1 MILDESTK
9 AEAFP
14 SEQGT
19 QAACAARDRIP
30 SADPESLELEAKVA
44 RWTINN
50 MQAQDGHFY
59 NSDLG
64 SEKVK
69 TPMFHL
75 GLGIM
80 FKALA
85 DLLSKVN
92 GRANTSE
99 QRHANVARESH
110 DPYTARA

>member
-1 MILDESTK
+1 MILDEPTK

-30 SADPESLELEAKVA
+30 SADPESLELAAKVA
-44 RWTINN
+44 RLTINS
-50 MQAQDGHFY
+50 MQAWNGHFY
-59 NSDLG
+59 YRDLG
-64 SEKVK
+64 CEKVK
-69 TPMFHL
+69 TPMFYL

-85 DLLSKVN
+85 HLLSRVD
-92 GRANTSE
+92 RQANTTAH
-99 QRHANVARESH
+99 RHANVARESH